1 MISETYNMDCMD
13 YMRSVP
19 KHFFDLAI
27 VDPPYGIGRSSMG
40 EKKKWKSYN
49 PKDWDNAP
57 PDRKYFEELFRVS
70 KNQVIF
76 GGNYFTPH
84 LPPSMGWIV
93 WDKGQK
99 LTMSDGE
106 LIYTSFSRALRIV
119 TVHRTK
125 ICKYGGYLHPTQK
138 PVELYY
144 WILSRYARPGDKIL
158 DTHLGSGASR
168 LAAHALGLDFW
179 GCEKDSEYFESQENR
194 FMKQCRTRLDFS
206 EKENQVYNQ

>member
-144 WILSRYARPGDKIL
+144 SVTICQTG
-158 DTHLGSGASR
+158 G
-168 LAAHALGLDFW
+168 
-179 GCEKDSEYFESQENR
+179 
-194 FMKQCRTRLDFS
+194 
-206 EKENQVYNQ
+206 